1 MTTRPTLRCPTG
13 ELGMSPPPAEA
24 PLGEVDHPLPREA
37 ALQLAD
43 PTGTRERISAIDDTV
58 FFKIKAQRWRG
69 AAWTDGNGQ
78 AWLVAAG
85 QREEGS
91 KDDFSESL
99 ATAAR
104 VARTR
109 YNSEHSPP
117 PRSPRPGCRTT
128 TTGTDSSSRR
138 ACASSAS

>member
-24 PLGEVDHPLPREA
+24 PLDEVDHPLPREA

-58 FFKIKAQRWRG
+58 FFKIKVQRWRG

-104 VARTR
+104 AARTR

-128 TTGTDSSSRR
+128 TTGTASSARR